1 MLRAVSRRSAL
12 SALILLGLAPL
23 LPAVA
28 RGEDRGRTYIA
39 LGDSLAFGVT
49 NITPVSY
56 GDQGYVKLYA
66 DWLATQDDGVR
77 PRVVNLAISGETSDS
92 FFTGVLPPWWGRDI
106 LNNLNYTSPTQTQ
119 FG

>member
-28 RGEDRGRTYIA
+28 RGEDRGRTYLA
-39 LGDSLAFGVT
+39 LGDSLAFGVS
-49 NITPVSY
+49 NIDPVSY
-56 GDQGYVKLYA
+56 GDQGYVKPYA

-77 PRVVNLAISGETSDS
+77 PNVINLAISGESSES

-106 LNNLNYTSPTQTQ
+106 LSNLNYKRTTETQ